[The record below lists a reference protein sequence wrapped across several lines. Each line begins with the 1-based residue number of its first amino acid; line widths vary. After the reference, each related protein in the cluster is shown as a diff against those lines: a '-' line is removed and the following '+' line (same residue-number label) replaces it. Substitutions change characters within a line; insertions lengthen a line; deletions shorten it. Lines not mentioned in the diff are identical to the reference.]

1 MDTLVSSLVRE
12 DFSKLLKDLFKNRMI
27 TKETHSKVSAL
38 DQHHLEADIKVRY
51 LFKLVCD
58 IIRADERVYNRLVRV
73 LTKLGR
79 HMKDICET
87 LKKDLGIAEG
97 GKTTRAAAGEVL
109 LTEDHMPMLVELLV
123 PGSHR
128 WEELGISLG
137 LPEHV
142 RRECGNA
149 SSNKLKLIRILEEWM
164 TGKYKS
170 ATLASLKNALASE
183 TVGLYNVSE
192 NLTSLDQSSEASGML
207 SDEEDP
213 SLELDFQSFDTEI
226 AEGKSTILEVQV
238 SSSGGE
244 SYQWSKDGQPLQE
257 GVDFSGVCSNIL
269 YVNRAR
275 QGTEGKYSC
284 CVRSGSE
291 IMHSDDINVTVIKF
305 AWERID
311 LMKLSDDLL
320 QSQIISTDEHNKFIC
335 LDQSHVTADMRL
347 KFLTQ
352 QVCLRARQCS
362 QVYERLDRVLGNLD
376 SLMKD
381 VCGTIKKE
389 LDRIISVQAG
399 SESLSNFLGYE
410 FINLK
415 LKSCELLVTE
425 GKSTVLDVLVT
436 TSKHQSYQWNKDGQP
451 LQEGVGFSGVSSNM
465 LYVNRA
471 RQGTEGKYSCCVR
484 GGSETV
490 HSDDINVTVVYFPD
504 KEHLLK
510 FYRLRESEVPMDS
523 WPPVGNTTFI
533 NLVLIKKKVLNKM
546 DYYTVRG
553 DMDDIV
559 ETKEKIKY
567 VDVFREYSEG
577 ALLLVEGRPGSGKTT
592 LVHKVTR
599 DWAIQR
605 QVLQEARMV
614 FLVTLRLVNI
624 SGKDKSL
631 GDLLGIFYVGELR
644 DSVEHKL
651 LASGG
656 SGACFILD
664 GLDEYPISKKENSII
679 YDLIFNKALPFS
691 MVIVASRPVATRD
704 LKKKCKSRVEVI
716 GFTKKQI
723 NSYIETYPYSSD
735 ELESADM
742 SSKLKVYLRQHPK
755 VQHMCYL
762 PVHAAMICFLFSQRG
777 GSIPQT
783 ETKIYEQ
790 FIISTLLQHKTRKK
804 DEQTLKSLNDLC
816 GEEKDKFISICQL
829 AFVMINSSLQV
840 VSETEVQVLL
850 TEDSYLGLLTVE
862 QTYKHYG
869 CDKLLSFQHLSVQE
883 YLAAFYLSQFDE
895 EGTVSILFN
904 KYMAT
909 HNTTL
914 DQDIDR
920 STKLYNVCKLYFG
933 LVEYSK
939 GDLLLNLV
947 EKGMRVPSK
956 FLFRIHCALE
966 CQQAEFCNI
975 ITREH
980 SLYFEFS
987 VLSSFDFMALGYVIS
1002 ESSRKNLKLVFN
1014 DCEWDCDGLNAIS
1027 ALASKDGLNPIKTS
1041 VFIDDDNDM
1050 QFRSLNC
1057 LLKQLPSLEYLSIFF
1072 NRYSLSNIEHLASY
1086 ALLSQLKV
1094 LKIVL
1099 PLVSCSCPEEKYK
1112 ALTFGSHCIKKVL
1125 YYTNRDYLCDFVWW
1139 RKCLSYAFGFRVFED
1154 SDLTWLH
1161 LFNSSLE
1168 LSVRNLERLRYC
1180 TEVVLVNSGIDDK
1193 NTEILA
1199 GKCNTLILEILVF
1212 DFNRISDFGA
1222 KALAECIVKC
1232 AVLREFSIQCNC
1244 IGYSGAIALA
1254 GALAHCSSLRRLDLQ
1269 GNALGDEGAMAVAK
1283 ATDCWVHLDLYLHN
1297 VNVSDTGMESI
1308 LDQRPGTNIRKMVF
1322 GSSWDSIRSAGEEA
1336 LDQALSCVKLPA
1348 INISHDANN
1357 CFFVSNQI
1365 ELLTGV
1371 TTLSMA
1377 VTEDTVPILCNI
1389 VKQLTRLQRLEC
1401 HDIHTI
1407 STDSEQLLSNA
1418 IKTCQ
1423 SVRDITLRGSHY
1435 DKTLVCLLEVLRC
1448 MDLYSLDLSSCEL
1461 NDDCMAI
1468 LFIDHK
1474 PWINLHTLR
1483 LANDSY
1489 NRKTEYLHNILRYC
1503 GMLRHLEYHVIE
1515 MESITEI
1522 LQYHSTLLELKL
1534 TNSSS
1539 STINMY
1545 PLLQIVA
1552 NNHLQVLGLT
1562 KCRVHDYELFRTMI
1576 EIQDGEK
1583 LRSLTLADCDLQ
1595 LAGSVCLSVKLESF
1609 YRLHTLDLTD
1619 NEIGPIGMICIAEGL
1634 QHCAYLQ
1641 ILMLYGNKITS
1652 EGLSSIAK
1660 IMESCKYLKE
1670 LDLRENYVSDIESAI
1685 FLVTSWQHKNYLKI
1699 YLDALHQSLLLGEG
1713 CCDSCY
1719 RLLRQYN
1726 KNDYILLLLEF
1737 EAYYTEDK
1745 YKSIP
1750 KLILKVSEI

>member
-1 MDTLVSSLVRE
+1 
-12 DFSKLLKDLFKNRMI
+12 
-27 TKETHSKVSAL
+27 
-38 DQHHLEADIKVRY
+38 
-51 LFKLVCD
+51 
-58 IIRADERVYNRLVRV
+58 
-73 LTKLGR
+73 
-79 HMKDICET
+79 
-87 LKKDLGIAEG
+87 
-97 GKTTRAAAGEVL
+97 
-109 LTEDHMPMLVELLV
+109 
-123 PGSHR
+123 
-128 WEELGISLG
+128 
-137 LPEHV
+137 
-142 RRECGNA
+142 
-149 SSNKLKLIRILEEWM
+149 
-164 TGKYKS
+164 
-170 ATLASLKNALASE
+170 
-183 TVGLYNVSE
+183 
-192 NLTSLDQSSEASGML
+192 
-207 SDEEDP
+207 
-213 SLELDFQSFDTEI
+213 
-226 AEGKSTILEVQV
+226 
-238 SSSGGE
+238 
-244 SYQWSKDGQPLQE
+244 
-257 GVDFSGVCSNIL
+257 
-269 YVNRAR
+269 
-275 QGTEGKYSC
+275 
-284 CVRSGSE
+284 
-291 IMHSDDINVTVIKF
+291 
-305 AWERID
+305 
-311 LMKLSDDLL
+311 
-320 QSQIISTDEHNKFIC
+320 
-335 LDQSHVTADMRL
+335 
-347 KFLTQ
+347 
-352 QVCLRARQCS
+352 
-362 QVYERLDRVLGNLD
+362 
-376 SLMKD
+376 
-381 VCGTIKKE
+381 
-389 LDRIISVQAG
+389 
-399 SESLSNFLGYE
+399 
-410 FINLK
+410 
-415 LKSCELLVTE
+415 
-425 GKSTVLDVLVT
+425 
-436 TSKHQSYQWNKDGQP
+436 
-451 LQEGVGFSGVSSNM
+451 
-465 LYVNRA
+465 
-471 RQGTEGKYSCCVR
+471 
-484 GGSETV
+484 
-490 HSDDINVTVVYFPD
+490 
-504 KEHLLK
+504 
-510 FYRLRESEVPMDS
+510 
-523 WPPVGNTTFI
+523 
-533 NLVLIKKKVLNKM
+533 M

-559 ETKEKIKY
+559 ETKEKVKY

-577 ALLLVEGRPGSGKTT
+577 TLLLVEGRPGSGKTT

-599 DWAIQR
+599 DWAIGG

-624 SGKDKSL
+624 SGKDKNL

-664 GLDEYPISKKENSII
+664 GLDEYPLSEKENSII
-679 YDLIFNKALPFS
+679 YDLIFNKTLPFS

-742 SSKLKVYLRQHPK
+742 SSKLKVYLRQHPN

-762 PVHAAMICFLFSQRG
+762 PVHAAMICFLFSQHG

-790 FIISTLLQHKTRKK
+790 FVIFTLLWQKTRKK

-816 GEEKDKFISICQL
+816 GEEKDKFVSICQL
-829 AFVMINSSLQV
+829 AFDMINSSLQV
-840 VSETEVQVLL
+840 VSETEAQVLL
-850 TEDSYLGLLTVE
+850 TEDSCLGLLTVE

-869 CDKLLSFQHLSVQE
+869 CDKLLSFQHLSIQE

-895 EGTVSILFN
+895 DGLVIFLFN
-904 KYMAT
+904 KYRAK

-914 DQDIDR
+914 RQDIDL

-939 GDLLLNLV
+939 GDLLLTRV
-947 EKGMRVPSK
+947 EKGMSVLSK
-956 FLFRIHCALE
+956 FLFRIHCAFE
-966 CQQAEFCNI
+966 SQQAEFCNI

-980 SLYFEFS
+980 FLYFGYA

-1002 ESSRKNLKLVFN
+1002 NSSLTNLKLVFN

-1027 ALASKDGLNPIKTS
+1027 ALASKDGLNPIKTLS
-1041 VFIDDDNDM
+1041 VFIKDDNDM

-1057 LLKQLPSLEYLSIFF
+1057 LLKQLPSLEYLSILF

-1094 LKIVL
+1094 LRIVL
-1099 PLVSCSCPEEKYK
+1099 PLVSCSYPEEKYK
-1112 ALTFGSHCIKKVL
+1112 ALTFGSHCIEKVL
-1125 YYTNRDYLCDFVWW
+1125 YYANRDYLCDFVWW
-1139 RKCLSYAFGFRVFED
+1139 RKCLSYAFGFKVFED
-1154 SDLTWLH
+1154 SNLTWLH

-1168 LSVRNLERLRYC
+1168 LSVLNLERLCYC

-1199 GKCNTLILEILVF
+1199 RKFNTLLLERLIL
-1212 DFNRISDFGA
+1212 DFNKISDTGA
-1222 KALAECIVKC
+1222 KALAECIAKC
-1232 AVLREFSIQCNC
+1232 AVLREVSIQCNC
-1244 IGYSGAIALA
+1244 IGDLGAIALA
-1254 GALAHCSSLRRLDLQ
+1254 GALAHCSSLKILDLQ
-1269 GNALGDEGAMAVAK
+1269 GNSLGDEGAVAVAK

-1297 VNVSDTGMESI
+1297 VNVSDTGMDRV
-1308 LDQRPGTNIRKMVF
+1308 LDQRPETNIRKMVF
-1322 GSSWDSIRSAGEEA
+1322 GSSWDSICSAGEEA
-1336 LDQALSCVKLPA
+1336 LEQALSCAKLPA

-1357 CFFVSNQI
+1357 YFFVSNQI
-1365 ELLTGV
+1365 ELLTGI

-1377 VTEDTVPILCNI
+1377 VTEDTVPILCTI
-1389 VKQLTRLQRLEC
+1389 MKQLTILQRLEC
-1401 HDIHTI
+1401 HDIHI
-1407 STDSEQLLSNA
+1407 INTDSEYLLSNT

-1423 SVRDITLRGSHY
+1423 SVRDITLRGSYH
-1435 DKTLVCLLEVLRC
+1435 DKAPVCLLEALRC
-1448 MDLYSLDLSSCEL
+1448 MDLYSLDLSSCIL
-1461 NDDCMAI
+1461 NDDCMAV
-1468 LFIDHK
+1468 LFTDHK
-1474 PWINLHTLR
+1474 PWVNLHTLR

-1489 NRKTEYLHNILRYC
+1489 NRKTEYWHNILGYC
-1503 GMLRHLEYHVIE
+1503 RTLRHLECDIFE

-1522 LQYHSTLLELKL
+1522 LQYHSTLVELKL

-1595 LAGSVCLSVKLESF
+1595 LAGSVCLSDKLESF

-1634 QHCAYLQ
+1634 RHCAYLQ
-1641 ILMLYGNKITS
+1641 ILMLHGNKITS

-1660 IMESCKYLKE
+1660 IMESCTYLKE
-1670 LDLRENYVSDIESAI
+1670 LDLRENYVSNIESAI

-1699 YLDALHQSLLLGEG
+1699 YLDALHQSLLLGKG

-1737 EAYYTEDK
+1737 EAYHTEDR